1 MTCAEAMEDAT
12 LSDCGCA
19 TAGSGIYSRHLMQ
32 NNLVNDG
39 GDRFEV
45 LLRRHTGMNN
55 CPILAT
61 YLYLSSG
68 IFVRTN
74 SLYLEQLLA
83 FVTVLCEEFG
93 DGPRQ
98 NSRKGQRAD

>member
-19 TAGSGIYSRHLMQ
+19 TAGSGIDSRHLMQ
-32 NNLVNDG
+32 NNLVNDR

-45 LLRRHTGMNN
+45 LLRRHTGMDN
-55 CPILAT
+55 CAILAA

-68 IFVRTN
+68 N
-74 SLYLEQLLA
+74 LYVLTRFLLEQLLA
-83 FVTVLCEEFG
+83 FVPVLCEEFG